1 MSSIT
6 GNVNRGLKN
15 LYGGVNKVYLFPYT
29 KHSRSQIVLDGQF
42 LESFP
47 TTTVFD
53 WHSVSTNFTESTSI
67 SSSNVEWGQN
77 LTIEIPKTGA
87 SSEVYKLVRQY
98 YRAIIIDRI
107 GNIRILG
114 LYNGLEAQVSNTTAQ
129 DYSGQNGYKITFTG
143 KEDNQAYYL
152 SDLEDT
158 GFTIYDNNNYIFQD
172 GCNYVFQD
180 GTNFI
185 FN

>member
-1 MSSIT
+1 MSIT
-6 GNVNRGLKN
+6 GNIDKGSKS
-15 LYGGVNKVYLFPYT
+15 LYGGVSKVYLFPYT
-29 KHSRSQIVLDGQF
+29 KYSRSQIVLDGQF
-42 LESFP
+42 LASFP
-47 TTTVFD
+47 STTVFD
-53 WHSVSTNFTESTSI
+53 WYSVASNYTETTSI
-67 SSSNVEWGQN
+67 NSSNVEWGQS
-77 LTIEIPKTGA
+77 LTIEIPKTDA
-87 SSEVYKLVRQY
+87 SSEVYKLLKQD

-129 DYSGQNGYKITFTG
+129 DYSGQNGYKITLTG

-152 SDLEDT
+152 TDLEDT
-158 GFTIYDNNNYIFQD
+158 GFTIYDNNNYVFQD
-172 GCNYVFQD
+172 GCNYVFED